1 MRRIGA
7 AALALALALAASGPA
22 LACGAP
28 QPAPAA
34 PSDPQQA
41 TLAVAITGDV
51 FVHEVARGEHLTAI
65 GARYGTSVEELARAN
80 GVSPRAPLRVGQ
92 RLEVDNRH
100 LAPAGLDDGVLINLP
115 QRMLFHFEAG
125 RLLGAWPVAVG
136 RPDWPTPTGSF
147 RVASLARDKPW
158 IVPKSIQEEMR
169 REGKP
174 VLTRVE
180 PGPDNPLGKHWIGL
194 SIPALG
200 IHGTIAPSSIFGLR
214 SHGCIRM
221 HPDDVA
227 TLFDRLRIGEPGVL
241 IYRTMLL
248 ARLPDGRIF
257 VEVHRDAYRRSP
269 PSVEA
274 LRALADREGLSAIID
289 WERVRDAV
297 AAQDGIAREVGLGAP
312 PAPAST
318 RDR

>member
-7 AALALALALAASGPA
+7 AALALAIAAGGPA
-22 LACGAP
+22 LACGTP
-28 QPAPAA
+28 QPAVAA
-34 PSDPQQA
+34 PTDPHQA
-41 TLAVAITGDV
+41 ALAVAIAGST

-65 GARYGTSVEELARAN
+65 GARHGTSVELLARAN
-80 GVSPRAPLRVGQ
+80 GISPGAPLRVGQ

-100 LAPAGLDDGVLINLP
+100 LAPAGPDDGILINVP
-115 QRMLFHFEAG
+115 QRMLFHFEGG
-125 RLLGAWPVAVG
+125 RLRGAWPVAVG

-147 RVASLARDKPW
+147 RVTSLARDKPW
-158 IVPKSIQEEMR
+158 IVPRSIQEEMR

-180 PGPDNPLGKHWIGL
+180 PGPDNPLGRHWIGL

-200 IHGTIAPSSIFGLR
+200 VHGTIAPASIYGLR

-227 TLFDRLRIGEPGVL
+227 TLFDRLRVGTPGAL

-257 VEVHRDAYRRSP
+257 VEVHRDAYGRSP
-269 PSVEA
+269 PTLEA
-274 LRALADREGLSAIID
+274 IRALADRERLSDIID

-297 AAQDGIAREVGLGAP
+297 VARDGIAREVGLVP
-312 PAPAST
+312 PAGALN
-318 RDR
+318 RER